1 MGVNNKILLDVP
13 YYSQWL
19 DVKDA
24 DWRRRSCGIA
34 ALKMAMLALRSP
46 RRSRDEEGDVSLDD
60 LIKKGLALPNAYD
73 PRFGWVHD
81 GLVALAKECGF
92 QNSFRKE
99 WPAKSAEGI
108 NYIVDIISQDIPVIA
123 SIKSPTGGHLILLIG
138 FEKENGVLKGFYY
151 HDPDAKDRE
160 FGKNKFM
167 AKKDFLSSW
176 KGRII
181 WVEK

>member
-1 MGVNNKILLDVP
+1 MMNPKIFLDVP

-19 DVKDA
+19 DVKDP

-34 ALKMAMLALRSP
+34 ALKMAMLALRSF
-46 RRSRDEEGDVSLDD
+46 SVGWEMSLDD

-92 QNSFRKE
+92 ESSFRREWSEAKKE
-99 WPAKSAEGI
+99 EALELALELIREG
-108 NYIVDIISQDIPVIA
+108 IPVIA
-123 SIKSPTGGHLILLIG
+123 SVKSISGGHLILLIG
-138 FEKENGVLKGFYY
+138 FEKERGSLKGFYY
-151 HDPDAKDRE
+151 HDPDAKDRDS
-160 FGKNKFM
+160 GKNKFIFVD
-167 AKKDFLSSW
+167 DFLEIW

-181 WVEK
+181 IVKK